1 MLYTFCMNTLTH
13 FLDLFFSFKPYVM
26 LPVFM
31 LFIALFVRMNITAAF
46 LSALK
51 LAVGFAG
58 VFIVFS
64 FFVDNIKPAVE
75 AIMTVRGLNF
85 PVLDV
90 GWPPLAAI
98 TWGSPIA
105 PISILLIIVI
115 NIIMIATNTTKTIYI
130 DMWNFWHLALMGA
143 LILSVTES
151 FLLGILAVCLITVYN
166 IKMADWAAPHVEIEG
181 GLPGVTISPISV
193 VGLLP
198 FSVTMDYLYDKIPGF
213 NKLNYNPEKGNSK
226 IGLLSEPMI
235 IGVIIGALLGTTAG
249 YSIKLIL
256 ELSIHLAAVMFLL
269 PKCGELIGQGIGP
282 VSQALKVWIQH
293 RFPKK
298 HELYVAVN
306 PEVLMS
312 NKSVMITGLI
322 LMPIA
327 LIIALV
333 LPGNKVLPLGDLP
346 NLISIMAVTV
356 LVSRGNV
363 IRSIVTGIPIVATFL
378 LISTHVAGLI
388 TELSVKTGIT
398 FGAGQKITAFTDG
411 GNHIRFFLLY
421 LFQGNWI
428 AIAIIPVFLCMMF
441 LSYRR
446 AEVLKG
452 HKQ

>member
-1 MLYTFCMNTLTH
+1 METLKH

-26 LPVFM
+26 LPLFM
-31 LFIALFVRMNITAAF
+31 LVIGLVVRMKVTEAF

-58 VFIVFS
+58 IFIVFA

-75 AIMTVRGLNF
+75 SIMKVRGLNF

-105 PISILLIIVI
+105 PISIPLIIAI

-143 LILSVTES
+143 FVLSVTS
-151 FLLGILAVCLITVYN
+151 SLVLGLCAVTLITVYN
-166 IKMADWAAPHVEIEG
+166 IKMADWAAPHVEREG
-181 GLPGVTISPISV
+181 ELPGVTISPISV

-198 FSVTMDYLYDKIPGF
+198 FFVTMDYIYDRIPWF
-213 NKLNYNPEKGNSK
+213 KKLSYNPEKDGAS
-226 IGLLSEPMI
+226 IGLLGEPMI
-235 IGVIIGALLGTTAG
+235 IGLIIGVLLGIGAG
-249 YSIKLIL
+249 YSVKLIL
-256 ELSIHLAAVMFLL
+256 ELCINLAAVMFLL
-269 PKCGELIGQGIGP
+269 PKCGGLIGEGITP
-282 VSQALKVWIQH
+282 VSQALKVWIQK
-293 RFPKK
+293 RFPQK

-306 PEVLMS
+306 PELLMK
-312 NKSVMITGLI
+312 NRSVMISGLI

-333 LPGNKVLPLGDLP
+333 LPGNRVLPLGDLP
-346 NLISIMAVTV
+346 NLISITAVAV

-363 IRSIVTGIPIVATFL
+363 VRSVVTGIPVVATFL
-378 LISTHVAGLI
+378 LISSHLAELI
-388 TELSVKTGIT
+388 TKLSAEAGMT
-398 FGAGQKITAFTDG
+398 FGGGQEITAFTDG
-411 GNHIRFFLLY
+411 GNHIRFFFLY

-428 AIAIIPVFLCMMF
+428 AIAVIPAVLVMMS

-446 AEVLKG
+446 AAAMSS
-452 HKQ
+452 

>member
-1 MLYTFCMNTLTH
+1 MDTLTN

-31 LFIALFVRMNITAAF
+31 LIIALIVRMKVSAAF
-46 LSALK
+46 QSALK

-58 VFIVFS
+58 VFIVFA

-75 AIMTVRGLNF
+75 SIMIVRGLSF

-105 PISILLIIVI
+105 PLSIPLIIVI
-115 NIIMIATNTTKTIYI
+115 NVVMIATNTTKTVYI

-143 LILSVTES
+143 FVLSTTDS
-151 FLLGILAVCLITVYN
+151 FLLGMSAVALITIYN
-166 IKMADWAAPHVEIEG
+166 IKMADWTAPHVELEG

-198 FSVTMDYLYDKIPGF
+198 FFVTMDYLYDRIPGF
-213 NKLNYNPEKGNSK
+213 KKLNYNPEKDGGS
-226 IGLLSEPMI
+226 IGLLAEPMI
-235 IGVIIGALLGTTAG
+235 IGLIIGILLGAAAG

-269 PKCGELIGQGIGP
+269 PKCGGLIGEGIGP

-306 PEVLMS
+306 PEILMS
-312 NKSVMITGLI
+312 NKSVMISGLI
-322 LMPIA
+322 LMPVA
-327 LIIALV
+327 LAIALV
-333 LPGNKVLPLGDLP
+333 LPGNRVLPLGDLP
-346 NLISIMAVTV
+346 NLISITAVTV

-363 IRSIVTGIPIVATFL
+363 IRSIVTGIPIVTTFL
-378 LISTHVAGLI
+378 LISSKLAGLI
-388 TELSVKTGIT
+388 TELSAETGIT
-398 FGAGQKITAFTDG
+398 FGGGQEITAFTDG
-411 GNHIRFFLLY
+411 GNHIRFYFLY
-421 LFQGNWI
+421 LFQGNWV
-428 AIAIIPVFLCMMF
+428 AIAIIPVVLAMMF

-446 AEVLKG
+446 AVQLRKTDIS
-452 HKQ
+452 K